1 MSPMWVGADEEG
13 QQKSMAA
20 PAQQINFTDDK
31 ISRLIMRLAIPSI
44 IGLSI
49 NALQQFVNA
58 IFVGTLGAQ
67 AIAAVSMTLP
77 IVVLLTA
84 VGQGIGVGTASFVSR
99 NLGAGNSLE
108 ASRGA
113 TLALALAVPIGGT
126 ITVALLL
133 HLREFLAMLGASPTI
148 MPAALEYAS
157 TLLFG
162 YTVMLLNVVNGFIV
176 RAEGNTRF
184 SMWTMITAFALN
196 TVLDPIFIFLL
207 DLGVRGAA
215 LATLLSQIAAIGVYI
230 AYFLK
235 KRGIVRIRTS
245 YITLSVDCIK
255 QIAAIGAPATITSIL
270 SAVAFMLLYRAAAP
284 FGDDSVAAVGIAV
297 RLLTIGAL
305 PIVGFCIGSQAVL
318 GFSCGAQDFA
328 RVEKAAKFML
338 SITVP
343 FSVSFSALVM
353 VFARP
358 MVSLFSDS
366 ENVTEIAVS
375 TCVVFHLFFGL
386 FGVQYV
392 VITLLQSLGRVRLSA
407 VVSLARQGYLFIPAI
422 LLFPV
427 VWGFNG
433 LLASQA
439 LAELVAGLIAL
450 FVMLG
455 QIDDLK
461 GMRTRSAGDRVE
473 AKSWRERG
481 DHFGSA
487 QDCG

>member
-1 MSPMWVGADEEG
+1 
-13 QQKSMAA
+13 MAA
-20 PAQQINFTDDK
+20 PEQHINLSDEK
-31 ISRLIMRLAIPSI
+31 LSRLIMRLAIPSI

-67 AIAAVSMTLP
+67 AIAAVSMTFP
-77 IVVLLTA
+77 IVVLLLA
-84 VGQGIGVGTASFVSR
+84 VGQGLGVGTASFVSSH
-99 NLGAGNSLE
+99 LGADNSLE

-113 TLALALAVPIGGT
+113 SLALALAVPIGVGL
-126 ITVALLL
+126 TVGLFLS
-133 HLREFLAMLGASPTI
+133 LRKILAMLGASPTI

-162 YTVMLLNVVNGFIV
+162 YTLMLLNIVNGFIV

-215 LATLLSQIAAIGVYI
+215 LATLLSQIAAISVYI

-235 KRGIVRIRTS
+235 KCGIVRIGTS
-245 YITLSVDCIK
+245 YITFRVGRIK

-270 SAVAFMLLYRAAAP
+270 SAVAFMLFYRAAAP
-284 FGDDSVAAVGIAV
+284 FGDASVAAVGIAV
-297 RLLTIGAL
+297 RLSTIGAL
-305 PIVGFCIGSQAVL
+305 PIIGFCIGSQAVL
-318 GFSCGAQDFA
+318 GFGWGAQDFA

-338 SITVP
+338 FIAVA
-343 FSVSFSALVM
+343 FSVSFSAVVLI
-353 VFARP
+353 FARP
-358 MVSLFSDS
+358 MVSLFSDN
-366 ENVTEIAVS
+366 EDVIDLAVS
-375 TCVVFHLFFGL
+375 ACIVFHLFFGL

-392 VITLLQSLGRVRLSA
+392 AITLLQSLGRVRLSA

-427 VWGFNG
+427 IWGFNG
-433 LLASQA
+433 LLACQA
-439 LAELVAGLIAL
+439 VAELVAGLIAL
-450 FVMLG
+450 FVIRG
-455 QIDDLK
+455 QIGVLK
-461 GMRTRSAGDRVE
+461 GMPSL
-473 AKSWRERG
+473 S
-481 DHFGSA
+481 
-487 QDCG
+487 